1 MRGRAVESGEMI
13 QVWEEEEEEMRDFEI
28 EKLKY
33 VILLYE
39 IDEWWSTWW
48 RGSVGEE
55 VEDEEAEESED
66 RNEVNELVRWW
77 RRRGETVRFG
87 SIVFIG
93 EERL

>member
-1 MRGRAVESGEMI
+1 MRRRAVESGEMI
-13 QVWEEEEEEMRDFEI
+13 QVWKEEEDMRDFEVCNI
-28 EKLKY
+28 LY
-33 VILLYE
+33 V

-55 VEDEEAEESED
+55 VEDEEAKESED

-87 SIVFIG
+87 SIVFVG